1 MYISVCFFFLSCIIC
16 YIQTWGSRGCESAV
30 VCMYITCPKCKP
42 RTQQQQQFVNNFAT
56 TSSPVVLIIHQNIH
70 LRYEIKIIKYTP
82 HPPSQYMFSPFT
94 THFHLHSHITHS
106 LSHFLTLSLV
116 TTDSQS
122 CPSTQVLLPAIPQ
135 APTAIPPL
143 LLPSTRPQLFPAP
156 LPVPFLSSK
165 SSYLCHFS
173 SLLSFH

>member
-1 MYISVCFFFLSCIIC
+1 MIFVFASIKKFSKKISFNVYWCVSFFLSCIIC
-16 YIQTWGSRGCESAV
+16 YIQTWGSRGCESAI

-106 LSHFLTLSLV
+106 LTS
-116 TTDSQS
+116 
-122 CPSTQVLLPAIPQ
+122 
-135 APTAIPPL
+135 
-143 LLPSTRPQLFPAP
+143 
-156 LPVPFLSSK
+156 
-165 SSYLCHFS
+165 
-173 SLLSFH
+173 